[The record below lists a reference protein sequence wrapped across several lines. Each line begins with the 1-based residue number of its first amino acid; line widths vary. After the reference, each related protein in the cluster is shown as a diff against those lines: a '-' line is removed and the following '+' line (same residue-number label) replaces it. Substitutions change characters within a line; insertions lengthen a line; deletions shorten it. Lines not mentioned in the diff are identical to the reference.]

1 MKVYYNRRISA
12 ICIKKFPEK
21 HLKLSCG
28 DPAGNHASFD
38 EKDEFTYI
46 NKSGEYATENRYDYA
61 ESFVNGRAKVVI
73 DGKERYINN
82 KFQFID

>member
-1 MKVYYNRRISA
+1 MSSHI
-12 ICIKKFPEK
+12 
-21 HLKLSCG
+21 L
-28 DPAGNHASFD
+28 
-38 EKDEFTYI
+38 I
-46 NKSGEYATENRYDYA
+46 NPGEYATENRYDYA